1 MQKCDPNGEFKFRL
15 CVAASLRLHYGA
27 VFESVLSQVVC
38 PGKKILPGHLPRQ
51 KLLTGTFAAAN
62 VPVNK
67 SFCRGKCPGK

>member
-1 MQKCDPNGEFKFRL
+1 M
-15 CVAASLRLHYGA
+15 SLSFADLKIVYGA

-62 VPVNK
+62 RFAAVTTGTFTEATNCLPRQM
-67 SFCRGKCPGK
+67 SR